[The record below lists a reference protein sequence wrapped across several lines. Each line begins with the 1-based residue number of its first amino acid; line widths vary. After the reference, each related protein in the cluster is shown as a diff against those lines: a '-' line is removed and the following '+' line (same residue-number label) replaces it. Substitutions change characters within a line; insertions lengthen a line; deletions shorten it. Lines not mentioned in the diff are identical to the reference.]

1 MFYFHFFCLQGIPHY
16 LSFYS
21 SWDGSRKILSNS
33 PKSGRGVFAP
43 SSITKYQSRRLYL
56 LQWNKNV
63 GKRRQPPVENRKK
76 IVILSVKGHEFCSR
90 YFSSFNFSC
99 FYLLSLWKE
108 FLRHLHMSFSSSF
121 FVHSLQR
128 EATFNVFA
136 FTFITRLIASL
147 WKWFLKMLILFCFQQ
162 FASIRNW

>member
-1 MFYFHFFCLQGIPHY
+1 MFYFHLFCLQGIPHY

-21 SWDGSRKILSNS
+21 SWDGSGKILSNS

-43 SSITKYQSRRLYL
+43 SSITKYESRRLYL

-76 IVILSVKGHEFCSR
+76 LSFFQSRATNFVAVIFPLSIYLVFI
-90 YFSSFNFSC
+90 
-99 FYLLSLWKE
+99 FYHCE
-108 FLRHLHMSFSSSF
+108 RNSF
-121 FVHSLQR
+121 FVHSLQK

-136 FTFITRLIASL
+136 FTFITQLIPSL

>member
-1 MFYFHFFCLQGIPHY
+1 MNHELLRKKSARNNESLSSNYSDSTPDAFRIKSLFCARNGSKKLYSTVSFQNFGRRKGFTSTSFAYSCIPHY

-21 SWDGSRKILSNS
+21 SWDRSRKILSNS
-33 PKSGRGVFAP
+33 PKSGRGVSAP

-76 IVILSVKGHEFCSR
+76 LSFFQSRATNFVAVIFP
-90 YFSSFNFSC
+90 FNFSC

-108 FLRHLHMSFSSSF
+108 F
-121 FVHSLQR
+121 
-128 EATFNVFA
+128 
-136 FTFITRLIASL
+136 
-147 WKWFLKMLILFCFQQ
+147 
-162 FASIRNW
+162 